1 MEQLY
6 IDKRLDTE
14 SIMGERCPYLEEE
27 FCRMSGIERE
37 MEEFIDK
44 KLCRSSEWNKCTVY
58 ISQFYYDPN
67 DSY

>member
-1 MEQLY
+1 
-6 IDKRLDTE
+6 
-14 SIMGERCPYLEEE
+14 MGERCPYLEEE
-27 FCRMSGIERE
+27 FCRMSGIERG

-67 DSY
+67 DNY